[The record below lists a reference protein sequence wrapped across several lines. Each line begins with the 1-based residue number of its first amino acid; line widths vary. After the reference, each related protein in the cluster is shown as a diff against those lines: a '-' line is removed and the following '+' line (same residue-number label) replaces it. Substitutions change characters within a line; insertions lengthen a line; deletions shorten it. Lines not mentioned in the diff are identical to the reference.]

1 MGPSLLR
8 SHWWV
13 YSATECYGADTGF
26 YRMLQIRHR
35 VVQSAMEQVQGG
47 TIQLGYSGKT
57 YDVVMIRC
65 IYCTDV
71 HYNLYTIHYYQL
83 ERHKETENVVQ
94 RSGGPVT
101 ITLMA
106 WRS

>member
-1 MGPSLLR
+1 
-8 SHWWV
+8 
-13 YSATECYGADTGF
+13 
-26 YRMLQIRHR
+26 MLQIRHR

-94 RSGGPVT
+94 RSGGLV
-101 ITLMA
+101 IIVLMA